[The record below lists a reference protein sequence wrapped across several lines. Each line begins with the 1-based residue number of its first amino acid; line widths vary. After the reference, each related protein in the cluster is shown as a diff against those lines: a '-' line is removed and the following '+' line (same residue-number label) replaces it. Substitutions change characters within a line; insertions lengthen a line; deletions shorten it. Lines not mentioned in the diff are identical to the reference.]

1 MKSPFL
7 VTTALPLC
15 NEPTAEARTLTP
27 RKGAWEGQTSGLR
40 MGVQAGPPP
49 AARARLVQGEGA
61 DWRGGFGSLRE
72 GAGRDL
78 GRQRALD
85 ARFGSP
91 GLPPRGQ
98 TLWELPSLTPGP
110 GPGQKLNN
118 VGRRKG
124 NRKGER

>member
-1 MKSPFL
+1 
-7 VTTALPLC
+7 
-15 NEPTAEARTLTP
+15 
-27 RKGAWEGQTSGLR
+27 

-49 AARARLVQGEGA
+49 AARACLVQGEGA

-85 ARFGSP
+85 ARLGSP
-91 GLPPRGQ
+91 GLPPGGQ
-98 TLWELPSLTPGP
+98 TPWELPSLTPGP

-124 NRKGER
+124 NRKGERGGRGRNGEGEKEGKHNLVAVEVTKSFWE